1 MTQEKAAQLFKA
13 VQKDEALKAKLK
25 ATNDAESFLKIA
37 EQRGYKFTLVE
48 LQAELGKLSDE
59 ELAEIVNPG
68 IAPRRHIVPR

>member
-37 EQRGYKFTLVE
+37 EQRGYKFTLEE

>member
-37 EQRGYKFTLVE
+37 EQRGYNFTLVE

>member
-37 EQRGYKFTLVE
+37 EQRGYHFTITE

>member
-37 EQRGYKFTLVE
+37 EQRGYNFTLKE